1 MRIAAALAL
10 ACSLLAGAAASAAP
24 STNPADMPAGQY
36 VLDKEHA
43 SLIARVRHEGLAFY
57 TVRLDRFDA
66 SFNYDPKAPEASKVT
81 VTVDAASLD
90 NGDAK
95 MGPQFARQFLDV
107 ENNPSITFVSTAIV
121 RGEGATGTM
130 TGDLTFRGVTKPVTL
145 DVTFG
150 GYTSGIL
157 GQRAGFSARGRF
169 KRSDFGSTYMLNPP
183 LAFVDDE
190 VELVIEAEFTKK

>member
-1 MRIAAALAL
+1 MRFVAALAL
-10 ACSLLAGAAASAAP
+10 ACSLLIGGAAAAEP

-36 VLDKEHA
+36 VLDKAHS
-43 SLIARVRHEGLAFY
+43 SLFARVRHEGLAFY
-57 TVRLDRFDA
+57 TVRMDSLDARFA
-66 SFNYDPKAPEASKVT
+66 YDPKAPETSRIT

-95 MGPQFARQFLDV
+95 TGPQFARQFLDV
-107 ENNPSITFVSTAIV
+107 ENNPTITFVSTAIV
-121 RGEGATGTM
+121 RGQGNTGTM

-157 GQRAGFSARGRF
+157 GQRAGFSARGKI

-183 LAFVDDE
+183 LAFVDDD

>member
-1 MRIAAALAL
+1 MRRLAAFALVA
-10 ACSLLAGAAASAAP
+10 SLLALPAAAAP
-24 STNPADMPAGQY
+24 STNPSDMPAGHY

-43 SLIARVRHEGLAFY
+43 SLLARVGHEGGLAFY
-57 TVRLDRFDA
+57 TVRFDRFDA
-66 SFNYDPKAPEASKVT
+66 SFDYDPKAPEASKIQVT
-81 VTVDAASLD
+81 VEAASLD
-90 NGDAK
+90 NGNTKTGA
-95 MGPQFARQFLDV
+95 QFAREFLDADK
-107 ENNPSITFVSTAIV
+107 NPTITFVSTAIV
-121 RGEGATGTM
+121 RGEGARGTM
-130 TGDLTFRGVTKPVTL
+130 TGDLTLRGVTKPVTL

-190 VELVIEAEFTKK
+190 VELVIEVEFTKK

>member
-1 MRIAAALAL
+1 MRALPAIAL
-10 ACSLLAGAAASAAP
+10 ACSLLALPAAAAP

-43 SLIARVRHEGLAFY
+43 SLLARVRHEGLAFY
-57 TVRLDRFDA
+57 TVRLNRFDA
-66 SFNYDPKAPEASKVT
+66 SFAYDPKAPEASKVT

-95 MGPQFARQFLDV
+95 TSAQFAREFLDV
-107 ENNPSITFVSTAIV
+107 DKNPTITFVSTAIA
-121 RGEGATGTM
+121 RGEGNTGTM
-130 TGDLTFRGVTKPVTL
+130 TGDLTFRGVTRPVTL
-145 DVTFG
+145 EVTFG

>member
-1 MRIAAALAL
+1 MRRLAALAL
-10 ACSLLAGAAASAAP
+10 ACSLIVGGTASAAP

-57 TVRLDRFDA
+57 TVRLDKFDA
-66 SFNYDPKAPEASKVT
+66 SFSYDPKAPEASKIN

-90 NGDAK
+90 NGNPKTSAE
-95 MGPQFARQFLDV
+95 FARQFLDV
-107 ENNPSITFVSTAIV
+107 DKNPTITFVSTAIA
-121 RGEGATGTM
+121 RGEGNTGTM
-130 TGDLTFRGVTKPVTL
+130 TGDLTFRGVTRPVTL

-157 GQRAGFSARGRF
+157 GQRAGFSARGKF
-169 KRSDFGSTYMLNPP
+169 KRSEFGSTYMLNPP

>member
-1 MRIAAALAL
+1 MRITAALAL
-10 ACSLLAGAAASAAP
+10 ACSLMLGGAASAAP

-36 VLDKEHA
+36 VLDKAHS
-43 SLIARVRHEGLAFY
+43 SLLARVRHDGLAFY
-57 TVRLDRFDA
+57 TVRMNTLDA
-66 SFNYDPKAPEASKVT
+66 SFAYDPKAPEASKVV

-95 MGPQFARQFLDV
+95 SGPKFASEFLDV
-107 ENNPSITFVSTAIV
+107 EKNPTITFVSTAIV
-121 RGEGATGTM
+121 RGEGNTGTM
-130 TGDLTFRGVTKPVTL
+130 TGNLTFRGVTKPVTL
-145 DVTFG
+145 DVTFA
-150 GYTSGIL
+150 GYTSGML
-157 GQRAGFSARGRF
+157 GQRAGFSARGKF